1 MPNVP
6 STVLPAQHAAFAGV
20 RTVALGQ
27 PLRWL
32 GLGWKDLLR
41 GGWLSL
47 LHGLAMALI
56 GALLF
61 GLSGQRFWF
70 LAGAFSGFLLVAPIL
85 ATSLYAISRAIAR
98 SEPVRFALILRTWLN
113 CHNGR
118 VVAWDAGHWRLVTFG
133 LLLAAAGTVWVLTSA
148 VLITLMA
155 STPITNPMAFIQH
168 VVLAPQG
175 YLFELWLVL
184 GGVLVAPIFASTVIT
199 VPLLLDRDIS
209 VKLAVL
215 YSWQV
220 ILANPLSM
228 AFWGALIMVLT
239 LLGFATALLGLVVV
253 VPLLGHASWHAY
265 CDLLDVSALPEREPG

>member
-1 MPNVP
+1 MPNYP
-6 STVLPAQHAAFAGV
+6 SKDLPAQQAAFAGV
-20 RTVALGQ
+20 RTISLSQ

-32 GLGWKDLLR
+32 VLAWKDLLR

-47 LHGLAMALI
+47 MHGVVMALT
-56 GALLF
+56 GVVLF
-61 GLSGQRFWF
+61 GLAGQRFWF
-70 LAGAFSGFLLVAPIL
+70 LVGAFSGFLLVAPIL

-98 SEPVRFALILRTWLN
+98 GEPVRFALILHTWLN
-113 CHNGR
+113 WRDGR
-118 VVAWDAGHWRLVTFG
+118 IVPWGKGHWRLMHFG
-133 LLLAAAGTVWVLTSA
+133 LLLAVAGTGWVLTSA
-148 VLITLMA
+148 SLITLMA
-155 STPITNPMAFIQH
+155 PTPITAPMAFIEH

-209 VKLAVL
+209 VKMAVL
-215 YSWQV
+215 NSWRV
-220 ILANPLSM
+220 ILANPLPM

-239 LLGFATALLGLVVV
+239 FLGFASALLGLILL

-265 CDLLDVSALPEREPG
+265 CDLLDASALPEREPC